1 MGLNPSRA
9 FWGALSRAL
18 KHGHKF
24 FRNPLAG
31 LPIRATIEP
40 TDRKAG
46 RRPDP
51 ELAERD
57 MALGGLVEQAIA
69 CGHGYEAAV
78 ANIASECRLS
88 FQTVRNAYSKYL
100 NSNR

>member
-1 MGLNPSRA
+1 
-9 FWGALSRAL
+9 
-18 KHGHKF
+18 
-24 FRNPLAG
+24 
-31 LPIRATIEP
+31 
-40 TDRKAG
+40 
-46 RRPDP
+46 
-51 ELAERD
+51 